1 MRVLSCLVAFL
12 GAAALPSFVAAE
24 ELDCEKALA
33 QQDMNRCAYQ
43 SYLKADEAL
52 NAAYRQALAKARAM
66 DESYLREGDEPVA
79 TILRDAQRA
88 WIPYRDKACELESTI
103 VRGGSLQPLFYTTCL
118 ESETRARTKAL
129 LYFAEPE

>member
-1 MRVLSCLVAFL
+1 MRVLSCLAALL
-12 GAAALPSFVAAE
+12 GAAILPSFVVAQ

-43 SYLKADEAL
+43 SYLKADQAL
-52 NAAYRQALAKARAM
+52 NAAYKQALAKARAM

-118 ESETRARTKAL
+118 ENETRARTKAL